1 MIQYYLL
8 KVNIPGFVG
17 DYWAYSQQ
25 VRGMPHVIQHLVINN
40 ALFADTYSRKD
51 VMEAEQMLKVVFP
64 GCIVTLVECG
74 PEALPEDARRILNLV

>member
-1 MIQYYLL
+1 MKLETNGATEMIQYYLL

-40 ALFADTYSRKD
+40 ALFADTYLRKSSSD
-51 VMEAEQMLKVVFP
+51 YA
-64 GCIVTLVECG
+64 
-74 PEALPEDARRILNLV
+74 AHLPVREPSTRGRQ